1 MGTLLRRRYM
11 GGGGTPAPQYLITK
25 DSNAPLL
32 AVCYAQGW
40 CASPDYMT
48 YEEAALV
55 TSFPASLFRFNTQ
68 ITHFEEIEYFGVTTI
83 GNYCFQSASKLTVL
97 GNMPYLTSAGQG
109 CFRQMTALTSI
120 GTFPNLMTL
129 PGEMFFSTTNLPY
142 VVLTQASV
150 PTIGGS
156 SCFPANSCP
165 IYVPD
170 EMYDTYQAVND
181 TYWNQVK
188 SRITKLSE
196 KP

>member
-1 MGTLLRRRYM
+1 MGTLLNRRRYM
-11 GGGGTPAPQYLITK
+11 GGGGAPAPQYLITK
-25 DSNAPLL
+25 ESNAPLL
-32 AVCYAQGW
+32 SVCYAQGW

-55 TSFPASLFRFNTQ
+55 TSLPASLFRFNTQ

-83 GNYCFQSASKLTVL
+83 GNYCFQFATKLTVL

-109 CFRQMTALTSI
+109 CFRQMSSLTSI
-120 GTFPNLMTL
+120 GTYPNLMSI
-129 PGEMFFSTTNLPY
+129 PAEMFMGTDNVQSITLLQSAP
-142 VVLTQASV
+142 
-150 PTIGGS
+150 PTIDS
-156 SCFPANSCP
+156 YAFPGNSCP

-170 EMYDTYQAVND
+170 ELYDTYQALN
-181 TYWNQVK
+181 TFYWNQVK